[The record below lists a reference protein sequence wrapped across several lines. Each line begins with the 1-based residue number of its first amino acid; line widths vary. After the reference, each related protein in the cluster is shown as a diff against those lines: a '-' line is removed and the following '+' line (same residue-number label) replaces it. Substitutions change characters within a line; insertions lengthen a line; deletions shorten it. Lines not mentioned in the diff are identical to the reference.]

1 MIVNSPRSQTGTL
14 SQTHSLLWSVTY
26 CMAGLKLTCSWQSW
40 TLLWSNQIEE
50 DECAS
55 KNLDIFLLH
64 LITVSSVLRFILIG
78 RTISAFLSGIAK
90 TNPHCRHG
98 GDKLN
103 VDFFSKQTLKL
114 ENSHHSS
121 TCTWT
126 CIRIVMKSYFI
137 LRRRPNG
144 YLRQLC
150 SRSNIF

>member
-1 MIVNSPRSQTGTL
+1 MIVNSPRSQTVTL

-55 KNLDIFLLH
+55 KNLDIF
-64 LITVSSVLRFILIG
+64 
-78 RTISAFLSGIAK
+78 SAAPYYCQLSFAIYSYLSGITR

-103 VDFFSKQTLKL
+103 VGFFSKQTLKL

-126 CIRIVMKSYFI
+126 CIRIVMTSNFLHFI